1 MAKLLL
7 LLFLS
12 ACTAHEVALAQSQDS
27 AAYLQNC
34 ARMHGVGSAMVM
46 EGNYQGALD
55 TLRHYIET
63 CANTPRSF
71 NAFSSLDGANQNV
84 SQDPVRFW
92 THREWLKSV
101 LYLNTTDS
109 NYYCYDVLSI
119 MRTGQRW
126 DAATGEHQKAGM
138 AIIQYVLENNR
149 CPMFENAF
157 RRMYNEARDI
167 SFNRWRDSVDPGTP
181 DASWDT
187 TLPTLEE
194 LDLGL
199 LRGQSKVEYSAEE
212 SPITLLN
219 VTATSNPFTNKTIV
233 RFELDG
239 TALIRFSLSDAAGRV
254 VYDNGIG
261 NVLGLG
267 VHEIVLDGS
276 TLPTGMLYARV
287 ATSRGEVKTIKL
299 QHR

>member
-1 MAKLLL
+1 MRG
-7 LLFLS
+7 
-12 ACTAHEVALAQSQDS
+12 
-27 AAYLQNC
+27 Y
-34 ARMHGVGSAMVM
+34 GSALNM
-46 EGNYQGALD
+46 EGRYAEALD
-55 TLRHYIET
+55 TLRRYIEI
-63 CANTPRSF
+63 CAKTP
-71 NAFSSLDGANQNV
+71 SSYYGFGMLDASIQHV
-84 SQDPVRFW
+84 SQDPMRFW
-92 THREWLKSV
+92 AHREWLKSV
-101 LYLNTTDS
+101 LYLNTTDTL
-109 NYYCYDVLSI
+109 YYCYDVMSI
-119 MRTGQRW
+119 MRTTQWW
-126 DAATGEHQKAGM
+126 DNANGKHSAAAL
-138 AIIQYVLENNR
+138 AIAKYLIENDR
-149 CPMFENAF
+149 CPLFTAT
-157 RRMYNEARDI
+157 
-167 SFNRWRDSVDPGTP
+167 FNKLYGEEKQLWYQRWRDTVDSGTP
-181 DASWDT
+181 DSEWDT

-219 VTATSNPFTNKTIV
+219 VTATLNPFTNKTIV

-261 NVLGLG
+261 NLLGLG